1 MRPVFIPSD
10 SEQIFIL
17 FFIRDFGISKQN
29 FLWKGKVSWDHC
41 EKHGK
46 FTYFL
51 VCPKSPE
58 TMRKLCLSTTFKL
71 QKIKW
76 NYSVNLRIQ
85 SEYRKMRTRNNFVL
99 GRFSRSVIN
108 AFFGFY
114 HEKIDKKY
122 FDLML
127 DTLNDN
133 HKENPNSIKEFIIIK
148 SWLLLSFLM
157 RLSHIKECICLN
169 NVFTK

>member
-1 MRPVFIPSD
+1 MSKYLSCFL
-10 SEQIFIL
+10 SEILGWVNKIFY
-17 FFIRDFGISKQN
+17 
-29 FLWKGKVSWDHC
+29 
-41 EKHGK
+41 EKERYLGTTAK
-46 FTYFL
+46 NTVNLPNFL

-58 TMRKLCLSTTFKL
+58 TMRRLCLSTTFKL

-76 NYSVNLRIQ
+76 NYSVNLRFQ
-85 SEYRKMRTRNNFVL
+85 SEYRKMRTRNNFAF

-114 HEKIDKKY
+114 YEKIDKKY

-133 HKENPNSIKEFIIIK
+133 HKENLNSIQEFIIIK

-157 RLSHIKECICLN
+157 CLSHIKEYRCLN
-169 NVFTK
+169 NVFTI